1 MKNLTG
7 QIMRGIGSVEKQLF
21 GDPTLQV
28 QVVWRVFT
36 KAEFDPERRMNVERY
51 IEYPVTMIRF
61 QKKEES
67 ALMKNLPAGIGGL
80 ITGSFEYAIQSA
92 KAPSGISIRDL
103 IVEGTKIYAITKI
116 HNVMNRFILVS
127 IQGLT

>member
-92 KAPSGISIRDL
+92 KAPYGISIRDL